1 MLRTGE
7 TKAAKEEFYAG
18 KKKDFDVN
26 NMFISKLIETK
37 TNSNY

>member
-18 KKKDFDVN
+18 KKRIL
-26 NMFISKLIETK
+26 MLIICSSQ
-37 TNSNY
+37 N